1 MAVGRIPVP
10 RAALVLYLMVGIANV
25 LAFGYQFVMPRLL
38 RPAEFAILTQLFGI
52 LLVESIGTQ
61 VVQAA
66 TAKLAAQYRA
76 RGDDDALHVFA
87 RGWLRRMAIGAA
99 PPAVAIAVSAPLV
112 APALDLTTFSAAML
126 GVTLFLSIATTFGF
140 GLLQGLGRFV
150 WLGACLIAQAGTR
163 LGLGAL
169 FVLLGLGVDGAFA
182 GATLA
187 LVASSLLAFVPL
199 RRLLRAPVVERAEEI
214 GAGETRF
221 FLLAGVVILAY
232 AGLTNVD
239 AVLARVLLS
248 ASDAGAY
255 AGAITLGKIVLFAPV
270 AVGFILLER
279 TARAHERGEDTD
291 RALYLALAFVV
302 ATSGAVAA
310 GYAIAP
316 AFFTGIVVGGQ
327 YPATPALVPLYGLA
341 ALANALLSIWNAYFI
356 GRGHMR
362 IGIVLAVALVAE
374 VVLLV
379 AFGRDAGSMVRIVAG
394 VAVTTLA
401 IAVAAFAITRARR

>member
-1 MAVGRIPVP
+1 
-10 RAALVLYLMVGIANV
+10 MVGVANV

-38 RPAEFAILTQLFGI
+38 RPHEFAVLTQLFGI

-61 VVQAA
+61 VVQTA

-76 RGDDDALHVFA
+76 RGDEDALHAFA
-87 RGWLRRMAIGAA
+87 RRWLRRIGIGAA
-99 PPAVAIAVSAPLV
+99 LPAAAIALAAPIV
-112 APALDLTTFSAAML
+112 ASALDLTTLSAAML

-150 WLGACLIAQAGTR
+150 ALGAGLIAQAGTR

-169 FVLLGLGVDGAFA
+169 LVLLGFGVDGAFA

-187 LVASSLLAFVPL
+187 LVVSSLVAFFPL
-199 RRLLRAPVVERAEEI
+199 RSLLRAPAVERAEVV
-214 GAGETRF
+214 GSGETRF
-221 FLLAGVVILAY
+221 FLRAGVVIFAY
-232 AGLTNVD
+232 AGLTNID

-255 AGAITLGKIVLFAPV
+255 AGAITLGKVILFAPV
-270 AVGFILLER
+270 AVAFILLER
-279 TARAHERGEDTD
+279 TARAHERGQDTD
-291 RALYLALAFVV
+291 RPLYLALTFVL

-316 AFFTGIVVGGQ
+316 AFFTGIVVGAQ
-327 YPATPALVPLYGLA
+327 YAATPALVPLYGLA
-341 ALANALLSIWNAYFI
+341 ALSNALLSIWNAYFI
-356 GRGHMR
+356 GRGEMR
-362 IGIVLAVALVAE
+362 IGIVLAAALAVEIA
-374 VVLLV
+374 LLV
-379 AFGRDAGSMVRIVAG
+379 TLGRDAASMVRIVAG

-401 IAVAAFAITRARR
+401 VAVAAFALTKARR

>member
-1 MAVGRIPVP
+1 MIGLTRIP
-10 RAALVLYLMVGIANV
+10 RAALVLYIMVGIANV

-76 RGDDDALHVFA
+76 RGDEDALHAFA
-87 RGWLRRMAIGAA
+87 RRWLRRMGLGAA
-99 PPAVAIAVSAPLV
+99 LPAAAIALSAPLV
-112 APALDLTTFSAAML
+112 APALDVTTFSAALL

-150 WLGACLIAQAGTR
+150 WLGAALIAQAGTR
-163 LGLGAL
+163 LGLGAAL
-169 FVLLGLGVDGAFA
+169 VLLGLGVDGAFA

-187 LVASSLLAFVPL
+187 LVVSSLLAFVPL
-199 RRLLRAPVVERAEEI
+199 RRLLRAPAVERTEEV
-214 GAGETRF
+214 GTGETRF

-232 AGLTNVD
+232 AGLTNID

-248 ASDAGAY
+248 PSDAGAY
-255 AGAITLGKIVLFAPV
+255 AGAITLGKVVLFAPV
-270 AVGFILLER
+270 AIGFILLER

-291 RALYLALAFVV
+291 RVLYLALGFVL

-316 AFFTGIVVGGQ
+316 DFFTAIVVGAQ

-341 ALANALLSIWNAYFI
+341 ALSYALLGIWNAYFI
-356 GRGHMR
+356 GRGEMR
-362 IGIVLAVALVAE
+362 IGVVLAAALAVEVALL
-374 VVLLV
+374 VL
-379 AFGRDAGSMVRIVAG
+379 FGRDAASMVRIVAG
-394 VAVTTLA
+394 VAVTTLL
-401 IAVAAFAITRARR
+401 IAVAKFAIMKARR